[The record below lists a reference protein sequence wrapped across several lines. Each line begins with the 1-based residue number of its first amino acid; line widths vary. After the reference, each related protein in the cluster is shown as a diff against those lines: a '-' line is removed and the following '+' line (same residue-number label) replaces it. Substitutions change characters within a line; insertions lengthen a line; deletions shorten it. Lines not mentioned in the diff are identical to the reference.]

1 MLKVKT
7 SSSGP
12 YVVRLDAERRQASRT
27 MLLDQ

>member
-7 SSSGP
+7 SSSEL
-12 YVVRLDAERRQASRT
+12 YVVWLDAESRQASRT

>member
-7 SSSGP
+7 SSSELHI
-12 YVVRLDAERRQASRT
+12 VRLDAESRQASRT